1 MTSTMKAHIT
11 FISAGAGSG
20 KTHRLTEI
28 LHRELTGS
36 DVRPSGVIA
45 TTFTKK
51 AASELRERVREHLLK
66 QGSFGPANA
75 MGQARIGT
83 VNSVCGQL
91 IARFSFE
98 AGMSTEQQVLE
109 EVQGGV
115 LLSRAIDAVLDGP
128 AMTEL
133 LNLVR
138 RLGLEDGWKEALQS
152 LVNQI
157 RSNDIPLALIPG
169 FAEKNAD
176 DLLSHFPKPVA
187 QDLDTDLLNAI
198 RSALPAIEATALSG
212 GKKNTNAYLALIKG
226 FARNLERQSAAWIE
240 WVKVSKEAPEASLRQ
255 TIEPIA
261 DLAGRVA
268 EHRGLHADL
277 RRYLELMF
285 DLAAKALANY
295 QALKQELGVLDFA
308 DQEHQLLGLLDHPE
322 VAAVFDDELDLL
334 MVDEFQDTS
343 PIQLALFLKLARFAK
358 KVYWVGDIKQAI
370 YGFRGSDT
378 ELMQAILKALPGMGG
393 TKEVL
398 PSSWR
403 SRPEL
408 VKTVNDVFSHAF
420 ENSLPKEEVELKP
433 ERKEPLTGPALANWI
448 LGGKNAGLEASALA
462 SGVHKLIA
470 SGYTIHDKP
479 NKTLRPVR
487 FGDVAILSRSHE
499 GVKSL
504 AAALS
509 EQGIP
514 VATAQPGL
522 LATPEA
528 TLALACLRRLND
540 PGDTVATAEIV
551 SLADGSEPELW
562 VTDRLKYLAKD
573 GDADQWLEQTV
584 DGHPAHPLLETI
596 AGMRS
601 TLPVLAPREALATI
615 IAACSIP
622 EKVVRWTPDPDR
634 VRVRLANL
642 EALIQ
647 LADQYED
654 LCRSGQHAASISG
667 LILWLGEIAQEE
679 QDMLAE
685 PAIDA
690 VKVMTH
696 HAAKGLEWPVVILTD
711 LAKDI
716 KDRLWSISAQ
726 SGASFDAQNP
736 LADRSIRYWPWPF
749 GQQKKVAVADTI
761 ALTPMAEGFRKSAVE
776 ESKRLLYVSMTRA
789 RDLLVLARSSR
800 KLSGEWL
807 DCIDAPWLL
816 QDEGSDAV
824 VLPCGEH
831 IEANR
836 WVLDPVEEPDNAGR
850 VTSGAL
856 YWFDSPG
863 DTEARLPLSF
873 NPSSAE
879 KVSATVLEKC
889 RIGER
894 ILVAKGVDMSVL
906 GTAIH
911 ACIGLSFTDRRSP
924 LSEAEVGSILSGF
937 DVKEY
942 LSPAA
947 VLRQV
952 RSFQEWLNSRWPG
965 AKPHAEIA
973 VQSKLPTGQVLNG
986 RIDLLLETDAGWV
999 LIDHKSSQLAPDHW
1013 DQLADEYGAQMG
1025 AYASAVE
1032 KGSGK
1037 PVLECWLFLPV
1048 AGGALSVGLNQAG
1061 NTVKEPGAIQ
1071 SPSESHQHNFQS
1083 SLSEY

>member
-1 MTSTMKAHIT
+1 MTSQIKAQIT

-28 LHRELTGS
+28 LHRELTSGAI
-36 DVRPSGVIA
+36 RPSGVIA

-66 QGSFGPANA
+66 QGSFRLANA
-75 MGQARIGT
+75 MGQAKIGT

-91 IARFSFE
+91 ISRFAFE

-109 EVQGGV
+109 EVQAGT
-115 LLSRAIDAVLDGP
+115 LLSRSIDAVLDAP
-128 AMTEL
+128 AMKAL
-133 LNLVR
+133 LSLVR
-138 RLGLEDGWKEALQS
+138 RLGLENDWKEALRS
-152 LVNQI
+152 LVDQI
-157 RSNDIPLALIPG
+157 RSNDIPLALVPG
-169 FAEKNAD
+169 FAQKNAD

-187 QDLDTDLLNAI
+187 QDLDADLLKEI
-198 RSALPAIEATALSG
+198 RTALPAVESAALSG
-212 GKKNTNAYLALIKG
+212 GKKNTNSYLALIKG
-226 FARNLERQSAAWIE
+226 FVRNLERQSTAWGD
-240 WVKVSKEAPEASLRQ
+240 WAKLAKEAPEASLRP
-255 TIEPIA
+255 TVDPIT

-277 RRYLELMF
+277 RAYLELMF

-295 QALKQELGVLDFA
+295 QLRKQELGVLDFA
-308 DQEHQLLGLLDHPE
+308 DQEQQLLALLDHPE
-322 VAAVFDDELDLL
+322 VAKVLDEAVDLL

-378 ELMQAILKALPGMGG
+378 ELMQAIIQALPGLGG

-408 VKTVNDVFSHAF
+408 VKIVNAVFSHAF
-420 ENSLPKEEVELKP
+420 ENSLPKEEVELKA
-433 ERKEPLTGPALANWI
+433 ERKASLSGPALANWI

-462 SGVHKLIA
+462 SGVHKLVA
-470 SGYTIHDKP
+470 SGYTVHDKP
-479 NKTLRPVR
+479 SDTLRPVR
-487 FGDVAILSRSHE
+487 FGDVAILSRSND
-499 GVKSL
+499 GVKAL

-509 EQGIP
+509 AQGIP

-528 TLALACLRRLND
+528 TLALACLRRLID
-540 PGDTVATAEIV
+540 AGDTVASAQIV
-551 SLADGSEPELW
+551 SMADALEPEVW
-562 VTDRLKYLAKD
+562 VTDRLNYLAK
-573 GDADQWLEQTV
+573 GRDADHWLEQPV
-584 DGHPAHPLLETI
+584 EGHPAHPVLETI
-596 AGMRS
+596 AGLRA
-601 TLPVLAPREALATI
+601 TLPILAPREALVTI
-615 IAACSIP
+615 IAACAIP

-642 EALIQ
+642 EALVE
-647 LADQYED
+647 LAEQYED

-667 LILWLGEIAQEE
+667 LIFWLDEIAQQS

-726 SGASFDAQNP
+726 SGASFDARNP
-736 LADRSIRYWPWPF
+736 LVDRSIRYWPWPF
-749 GQQKKVAVADTI
+749 GQQKKVAVADEI
-761 ALTPMAEGFRKSAVE
+761 ALTPMAESFRKSAIE

-789 RDLLVLARSSR
+789 RDLLVLARGSR

-807 DCIDAPWLL
+807 DCIEAPWLL
-816 QDEGSDAV
+816 QEENCDSV
-824 VLPCGEH
+824 FLPSGESSLGD
-831 IEANR
+831 R
-836 WVLDPVEEPDNAGR
+836 WPLDPVEEYESPVRVSSTPMHWFSKAG
-850 VTSGAL
+850 G
-856 YWFDSPG
+856 P
-863 DTEARLPLSF
+863 EIRLPLSVS
-873 NPSSAE
+873 PSSA
-879 KVSATVLEKC
+879 KGVPATVLEKC

-894 ILVAKGVDMSVL
+894 IQVAKGADMRVL
-906 GTAIH
+906 GDAVH
-911 ACIGLSFTDRRSP
+911 ACIGLSFTDNRVP
-924 LSEAEVGSILSGF
+924 LSLPEVERILSGF
-937 DVKEY
+937 DVMDY

-947 VLRQV
+947 LVRQV
-952 RSFQEWLNSRWPG
+952 SAFHAWLNSRWPD
-965 AKPHAEIA
+965 AKRYAEVG
-973 VQSKLPTGQVLNG
+973 VQNVLMTGQVLNG
-986 RIDLLLETDAGWV
+986 RVDLLLETAVGWV
-999 LIDHKSSQLAPDHW
+999 LIDHKSSQLAPDDW
-1013 DQLADEYGAQMG
+1013 EQLADEYGAQMA
-1025 AYASAVE
+1025 AYANAVA

-1037 PVLECWLFLPV
+1037 AVLECWLFLPV
-1048 AGGALSVGLNQAG
+1048 AGGAVSIGLNPRG
-1061 NTVKEPGAIQ
+1061 DFIHK
-1071 SPSESHQHNFQS
+1071 
-1083 SLSEY
+1083 L